1 MSKATVDKDAR
12 SRASN
17 LFFGLAATATLLA
30 GTQMA
35 YAQID
40 TISTATPGH
49 LCAEDQYK
57 NLGGS
62 GSLGCTAKDLTAVVQ
77 AVVGVNTIGNCP
89 QANPGDPVNHGVV
102 DVLVTLSSGSPDR
115 YDVGLFIGEDQN
127 SAIAAG
133 GTCSANIFP
142 TSGTTQSGVGWEDAG
157 DHNTCGDYAGNSVTV
172 NEVDG
177 VHVACVGNGAG
188 NLVVPFAV
196 VYLNNDNGSPV
207 CGSVDDVTADSSSKC
222 IHDDA
227 AVISNVFVT
236 TDANPQCDA
245 SGAPNGAVYDPVAHT
260 LTLTVTVTNSDP
272 LHIQAA
278 DGTTFSDDFSTVLP
292 AGLVTVSGSPAPTC
306 TPSGGAV
313 CQIADNA
320 GVVSGTIT
328 SFPWGSSVVLSVTLD
343 VDVVDNPGPISFSQG
358 LSLTTPPTVLP
369 PSPPYVFDGTTG
381 MSTNATACLSA
392 TQLPVKLQS
401 FDVK

>member
-35 YAQID
+35 YAQVD
-40 TISTATPGH
+40 TVSTASFGH
-49 LCAEDQYK
+49 ACAEDQYK
-57 NLGGS
+57 SLGGS
-62 GSLGCTAKDLTAVVQ
+62 GTLGCTAKDLTATVT
-77 AVVGVNTIGNCP
+77 AVVGATTIGNCP
-89 QANPGDPVNHGVV
+89 QADPGDPVNHGVV
-102 DVLVTLSSGSPDR
+102 DVLVTLTSGSPDR

-142 TSGTTQSGVGWEDAG
+142 TSGTTQSGTGWEDAG
-157 DHNTCGDYAGNSVTV
+157 DGNACGDYAGNSVTI

-196 VYLNNDNGSPV
+196 VYLNNDNGNPV
-207 CGSVDDVTADSSSKC
+207 CASVDDVTADSSSKC
-222 IHDDA
+222 IHNDA
-227 AVISNVFVT
+227 AVITNIFVA
-236 TDANPQCDA
+236 TDADPQCDA
-245 SGAPNGAVYDPVAHT
+245 TGAPNGAVYDPVANT
-260 LTLTVTVTNSDP
+260 LTLTVTVTNTDP
-272 LHIQAA
+272 SHSMAA
-278 DGTTFSDDFSTVLP
+278 DGTTFSDDFTV
-292 AGLVTVSGSPAPTC
+292 GSPAVTVDGTPTC

-313 CQIADNA
+313 CQIANNA

-328 SFPWGSSVVLSVTLD
+328 SFPFGSSVVLSVVLD
-343 VDVVDNPGPISFSQG
+343 VPPNPGNVPFSSG
-358 LSLTTPPTVLP
+358 LSLSTPPTVKP

-381 MSTNATACLSA
+381 IATNATACVSA
-392 TQLPVKLQS
+392 VQLPVKLQS
-401 FDVK
+401 FEVH